1 MKDTG
6 THSAVGNQQV
16 FSFRHGYA
24 NDMLENLT
32 CMKKIQI
39 PGAIKVSCW
48 IICIG
53 LILSIASMW
62 LPWVQTTTGTG
73 QVTTLNPSDRVQNIS
88 AMVSGRIAE
97 WYVQDADFVKAGDPI
112 VRIAEVD
119 DQLLP
124 RLRAQLEASQRKYRA
139 AQEAVTTA
147 EIDYARQQELF
158 EEGLS
163 SRLNFEQS
171 RIKVQQLI
179 VALEEATT
187 ELNQAETS
195 LTRQGSQLVTAPRD
209 GTILHVEAGD
219 TATIVTA
226 GQPLASFMPAN
237 SERAV
242 QIYIDGR
249 DIGLVQPGR
258 DVRLQFEGWPAFQFS
273 GRPDIAV
280 GTFRGEVLFV
290 EPSARVDGSFRVLVK
305 EPERSEGC
313 LSAAVENGIPRM
325 GECGWPPESFVR
337 LGANVRGWILLET
350 VPLGFEIWRLLNNF
364 PPVNAPLISNA
375 EEL

>member
-1 MKDTG
+1 MNDQTS
-6 THSAVGNQQV
+6 HPDRDQQ
-16 FSFRHGYA
+16 FSFGHQYRSEQ
-24 NDMLENLT
+24 LEQLLT
-32 CMKKIQI
+32 MERIGI
-39 PGAIKVSCW
+39 PSALKVSCW
-48 IICIG
+48 IISLG
-53 LILSIASMW
+53 LLLGIAALW
-62 LPWVQTTTGTG
+62 IPWVQTTSGTG

-97 WYVQDADFVKAGDPI
+97 WYVQDADFVEAGSPI
-112 VRIAEVD
+112 VRIEDVD
-119 DQLLP
+119 GQLLP
-124 RLRAQLEASQRKYRA
+124 RLQAQLEAARRKFNA
-139 AQEAVTTA
+139 AQSAVSTA
-147 EIDYARQQELF
+147 DIDYRRQEQLF

-163 SRLNFEQS
+163 SRLSFEQA
-171 RIKVQQLI
+171 RIKVEQLT
-179 VALEEATT
+179 VSLEEATT

-195 LTRQGSQLVTAPRD
+195 LSRQGSQIVLAPRN

-219 TATIVTA
+219 TSTIVSA

-273 GRPDIAV
+273 GRPDLAV
-280 GTFRGEVLFV
+280 GTFRGEVVFV
-290 EPSARVDGSFRVLVK
+290 EPSARLDGSFRVLVK
-305 EPERSEGC
+305 EPESAEDC
-313 LSAAVENGIPRM
+313 LRAELQDGIPRM

-350 VPLGFEIWRLLNNF
+350 VSLGFEMWRLLNNF
-364 PPVNAPLISNA
+364 PPVSATSA
-375 EEL
+375 TQSQGF

>member
-1 MKDTG
+1 MKNPE
-6 THSAVGNQQV
+6 SSSQIKQP
-16 FSFRHGYA
+16 FSFGHNYRSEQ
-24 NDMLENLT
+24 LEQLSS
-32 CMKKIQI
+32 IDRIVI
-39 PGAIKVSCW
+39 PSVIRVSCW
-48 IICIG
+48 IIAIG
-53 LILSIASMW
+53 LILGIAALW
-62 LPWVQTTTGTG
+62 IPWVQTTSGTG

-97 WYVQDADFVKAGDPI
+97 WYVQDADFVEAGKPI
-112 VRIAEVD
+112 VRIADVD
-119 DQLLP
+119 ENLLP
-124 RLRAQLEASQRKYRA
+124 RLQAQLDAARRKFDA
-139 AQEAVTTA
+139 TQLTVSTA
-147 EIDYARQQELF
+147 EIDYRRQEQLF

-163 SRLNFEQS
+163 SRLSFEQA
-171 RIKVQQLI
+171 RIRVQQLT

-195 LTRQGSQLVTAPRD
+195 LSRQGSQLVLAPRD

-219 TATIVTA
+219 TSTIVSA

-242 QIYIDGR
+242 QIFIDGR

-273 GRPDIAV
+273 GRPDLAV

-290 EPSARVDGSFRVLVK
+290 EPSARIDGSFRVLVT
-305 EPERSEGC
+305 EPVSVEDC
-313 LSAAVENGIPRM
+313 LRAELRDGMPRM

-350 VPLGFEIWRLLNNF
+350 VSLGFEMWRLLNSF
-364 PPVNAPLISNA
+364 PPVSAPTA
-375 EEL
+375 VQVEGF